1 MERCEKQRKSIDPLN
16 HYLAAYTR
24 TVKDKVNDMYNRKEI
39 LKRNMAVDDKSLR
52 ENSGYFEIKKKQENI
67 IVQHE
72 EKVHALKD
80 KIQSRLLEVKEEIK
94 SAKSKYRA
102 VSQKIIDYGNLS
114 ILKQID
120 EKSTVN
126 VN

>member
-67 IVQHE
+67 IVQH
-72 EKVHALKD
+72 
-80 KIQSRLLEVKEEIK
+80 
-94 SAKSKYRA
+94 
-102 VSQKIIDYGNLS
+102 
-114 ILKQID
+114 
-120 EKSTVN
+120 
-126 VN
+126 